1 MVNSYEF
8 DLNKGRRRRKFEE
21 LWLLIEIMRLSAAVA
36 LMDILQLRRA
46 MALNRDYAAF
56 SRCGSY
62 GYSTTSKSYGS

>member
-1 MVNSYEF
+1 
-8 DLNKGRRRRKFEE
+8 
-21 LWLLIEIMRLSAAVA
+21 
-36 LMDILQLRRA
+36 